1 MRYLKIFNS
10 KSERNAALLQQK
22 LHKNSVT
29 IWGKDAVDKSDG
41 KIEYG
46 VGNGDHQINLGYN
59 DVDNDYDDN
68 NSTND

>member
-10 KSERNAALLQQK
+10 KSERNTALLQQK

-46 VGNGDHQINLGYN
+46 VGNGAHQINLGYN